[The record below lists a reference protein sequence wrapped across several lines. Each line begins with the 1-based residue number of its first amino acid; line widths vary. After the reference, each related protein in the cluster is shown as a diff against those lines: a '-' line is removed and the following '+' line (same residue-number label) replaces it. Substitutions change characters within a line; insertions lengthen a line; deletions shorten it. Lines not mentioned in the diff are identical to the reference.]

1 MNKPQIDYDLLIVGG
16 GINGAGIAADAAGRG
31 LKVLLCEKS
40 DLGAATSWA
49 STKLIHGGLRYLE
62 NYEFSLVR
70 KSLQERELLA
80 AAAPHLIR
88 PLAIQIPQ
96 LPHSRNAILIRTGL
110 FLYDFLAQRKL
121 FKSSRAIRFP
131 ADSPLNPAIRHG
143 FEYWDGFADDSR
155 LVVAN
160 ALQARQHGADIMTRT
175 ECVQMEPDAQGWQ
188 LTLRSS
194 PINTQTKKLHE
205 RPVTDSRKIRCR
217 VVVNAAGPW
226 VNTLLQ
232 KTHREQSAIPMR
244 LVKGSHIVIPRLYS
258 GDHAYL
264 LQHHDGRVIFVIP
277 YLGKFTLVG
286 TTEQE
291 FTDDLDDVRISTP
304 EIKYLLAI
312 INLYFRTSVMHSE
325 VIHTFAGVRP
335 LIEELGESATKVSRD
350 YQLKLDKL
358 PQPLLTIYGGKITTY
373 RLLAEEAVNQLAH
386 LFPDCGPAWTRSAKL
401 PGGNFDVVENLF
413 QEMVRRHAWLGSE
426 LITRWLRSYGTRS
439 YDIVGQ
445 ADNLADLGQ
454 HFGHS
459 LYAREV
465 DFLCQQEW
473 ARTADDILWRRSKL
487 GYLFNDAETAML
499 ARYLQ
504 QATQQT
510 APQTAPQTT
519 PQQSKHQ

>member
-1 MNKPQIDYDLLIVGG
+1 M
-16 GINGAGIAADAAGRG
+16 
-31 LKVLLCEKS
+31 KVLLCEKS
-40 DLGAATSWA
+40 DLAAATSWA

-62 NYEFSLVR
+62 NYEFRLVR

-96 LPHSRNAILIRTGL
+96 LPHSRNAILIRAGL
-110 FLYDFLAQRKL
+110 FLYDFLARRKL

-131 ADSPLNPAIRHG
+131 ADSPLNPAIRRG
-143 FEYWDGFADDSR
+143 FEYWDGFADDTR

-160 ALQARQHGADIMTRT
+160 ALQAKQHGAHIMTRT

-188 LTLRSS
+188 VTLRSS
-194 PINTQTKKLHE
+194 PANTQLRKLHE
-205 RPVTDSRKIRCR
+205 RPVTASTKIRCQA
-217 VVVNAAGPW
+217 VVNATGPW

-232 KTHREQSAIPMR
+232 KTNHEQSAIPMR

-277 YLGKFTLVG
+277 YHGKFTLVG

-291 FTDDLDDVRISTP
+291 FSDDLDDVRISTP
-304 EIKYLLAI
+304 EIKYLLAT
-312 INLYFRTSVMHSE
+312 INLYFRKSVMHSE
-325 VIHTFAGVRP
+325 VVHAFAGVRP
-335 LIEELGESATKVSRD
+335 LIEAPGESTSKVSRD

-358 PQPLLTIYGGKITTY
+358 PQPLMTIYGGKITTY
-373 RLLAEEAVNQLAH
+373 RLLAEEAVDQLASI
-386 LFPDCGPAWTRSAKL
+386 FPHCGPAWTRSTKL
-401 PGGNFDVVENLF
+401 PGGDFDVMENLF
-413 QEMVRRHAWLGSE
+413 REMARRHAWLGSE

-439 YDIVGQ
+439 YDIIGD
-445 ADNLADLGQ
+445 AASLTDMGQ

-465 DFLCQQEW
+465 EFLCQQEW
-473 ARTADDILWRRSKL
+473 VRTADDILWRRSKL
-487 GYLFNDAETAML
+487 GYLFNAAETAAL
-499 ARYLQ
+499 SRHLQ
-504 QATQQT
+504 LLSKQTAQQT
-510 APQTAPQTT
+510 SQRTT
-519 PQQSKHQ
+519 Q

>member
-1 MNKPQIDYDLLIVGG
+1 MNKPQLDYDLLIVGG

-31 LKVLLCEKS
+31 LKVLLCEKA
-40 DLGAATSWA
+40 DLASGTSWA

-62 NYEFSLVR
+62 NYEFRLVR

-96 LPHSRNAILIRTGL
+96 LPHSRNALLIRAGL
-110 FLYDFLAQRKL
+110 FLYDYLARRKL
-121 FKSSRAIRFP
+121 FKASRAIRFP
-131 ADSPLNPAIRHG
+131 ADSPLNPAIRRG
-143 FEYWDGFADDSR
+143 FEYWDGFADDTR

-160 ALQARQHGADIMTRT
+160 VLQARHHGADVMTRT
-175 ECVQMEPDAQGWQ
+175 ECVQLEPDTQGWQ
-188 LTLRSS
+188 VTLRSS
-194 PINTQTKKLHE
+194 PANAQPKKLHE
-205 RPVTDSRKIRCR
+205 RPATEGRKIRCR

-226 VNTLLQ
+226 VNTLLH
-232 KTHREQSAIPMR
+232 KTNREQSAIPMR
-244 LVKGSHIVIPRLYS
+244 LVKGSHIVIPRIHN
-258 GDHAYL
+258 GDQAYL

-291 FTDDLDDVRISTP
+291 FTGDLDDVRISTA
-304 EIKYLLAI
+304 EIKYLLAM
-312 INLYFRTSVMHSE
+312 INLYFRKSVMHSE
-325 VIHTFAGVRP
+325 VVYSFAGVRP
-335 LIEELGESATKVSRD
+335 LIEEAGQSAKDVSRD

-373 RLLAEEAVNQLAH
+373 RLLAEEAVNALAEI
-386 LFPDCGPAWTRSAKL
+386 FPDCGPAWTRTAKL
-401 PGGNFDVVENLF
+401 PGGDFEVVEDLF
-413 QEMVRRHAWLGSE
+413 QEMVKRHAWLGSE

-439 YDIVGQ
+439 YDIVGD
-445 ADNLADLGQ
+445 ARSLADLGQ

-465 DFLCQQEW
+465 DFLRQQEW

-487 GYLFNDAETAML
+487 GYLFKDAETAAL
-499 ARYLQ
+499 SRYLQ
-504 QATQQT
+504 QSM
-510 APQTAPQTT
+510 
-519 PQQSKHQ
+519 QQSIQQSIQQPAQ